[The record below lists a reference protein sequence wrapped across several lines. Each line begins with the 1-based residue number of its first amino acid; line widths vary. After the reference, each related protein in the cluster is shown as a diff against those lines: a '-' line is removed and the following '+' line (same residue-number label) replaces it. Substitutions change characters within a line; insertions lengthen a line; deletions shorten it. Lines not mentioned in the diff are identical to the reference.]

1 MVYLKSSGE
10 PAPRPARIVETVRGR
25 EARSPKK
32 NHLLGV
38 FNDEDQFVIK
48 VGDELVIVEVPKA

>member
-1 MVYLKSSGE
+1 MVYSKSDGE
-10 PAPRPARIVETVRGR
+10 PEPQPARIVETVRGH

-38 FNDEDQFVIK
+38 YNEKGQFVIK
-48 VGDELVIVEVPKA
+48 IDDELVIVEVPKA

>member
-1 MVYLKSSGE
+1 MVYSKSGGE
-10 PAPRPARIVETVRGR
+10 SEPQPARIVETVRGR

-38 FNDEDQFVIK
+38 FNHENQFVIK
-48 VGDELVIVEVPKA
+48 RGDEVVIVEVPKA

>member
-1 MVYLKSSGE
+1 MVCSKPGDELE
-10 PAPRPARIVETVRGR
+10 PLPARIVETVRGR

-38 FNDEDQFVIK
+38 FNDENQFVIK
-48 VGDELVIVEVPKA
+48 RGDEVVIVEVPKA